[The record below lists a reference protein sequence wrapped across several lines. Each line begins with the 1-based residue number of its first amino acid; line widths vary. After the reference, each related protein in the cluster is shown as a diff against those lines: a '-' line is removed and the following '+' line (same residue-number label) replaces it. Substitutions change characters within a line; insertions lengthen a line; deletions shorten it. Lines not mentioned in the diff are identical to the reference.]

1 MKRHGWGRI
10 ATEICVYWL
19 EGLAQ
24 HGLKL
29 LIIPVI
35 LSGGS
40 GTRLWP
46 LSRQLYPKQ
55 LLPLV
60 DQATMLQ
67 QTALRISGRA
77 NIGQPIV
84 SCNEQH
90 RFLVAEQLREIDKL
104 GIAITRHNCIQFNS
118 DYPKD
123 ALTDVFLA
131 IHKTEDKLHIN
142 RNFHHQHL
150 FQ

>member
-1 MKRHGWGRI
+1 MEKVDKEVVVLLMAHVPRFE
-10 ATEICVYWL
+10 TDS
-19 EGLAQ
+19 
-24 HGLKL
+24 LK
-29 LIIPVI
+29 V
-35 LSGGS
+35 
-40 GTRLWP
+40 
-46 LSRQLYPKQ
+46 Q
-55 LLPLV
+55 
-60 DQATMLQ
+60 QAT
-67 QTALRISGRA
+67 GW
-77 NIGQPIV
+77 QPRR
-84 SCNEQH
+84 NTET
-90 RFLVAEQLREIDKL
+90 FLREIDKL